1 MKNLIN
7 KETKQLNIIRIGD
20 STKVFHTFDNGDQ
33 IFCDQKYINVNTSYN
48 TTLSKGYLRVG
59 CQSISIDKVKDVLN
73 TLNLEEG
80 KEIKTEP
87 VYFYK
92 DKRMKNKPVEE
103 STNFFIFRGYD
114 GAYRAYAKRYTKIK
128 QLSVISELIS
138 VKDEH
143 VKYNP
148 SNAILINKSSL
159 INNLTN
165 ILELYKL
172 IYEKE

>member
-33 IFCDQKYINVNTSYN
+33 IFCDQKYIIINTSYN
-48 TTLSKGYLRVG
+48 TTLSKGYLKVG

-73 TLNLEEG
+73 ALISGDT
-80 KEIKTEP
+80 KEVKTEP

-92 DKRMKNKPVEE
+92 DKRMEKKPVEE
-103 STNFFIFRGYD
+103 STNFFIFKGNY
-114 GAYRAYAKRYTKIK
+114 GAYRAYARKHIRIK
-128 QLSVISELIS
+128 QLPLNSELIS
-138 VKDEH
+138 VKDET

-148 SNAILINKSSL
+148 SNSILVSKNNL